1 MEYLDLGV
9 VLATISVP
17 IVMYYSLTIDTVF
30 NDELIRWWNGESY
43 DGILITAEIVIWILI
58 YLLTFLLM
66 LFGYLV
72 IAVVAV
78 IAITVIS
85 LRNKRLGRIKNKK

>member
-43 DGILITAEIVIWILI
+43 DGLLITAEILIAILI
-58 YLLTFLLM
+58 YLLTFVLI
-66 LFGYLV
+66 FVGYPV
-72 IAVVAV
+72 IAVVAILAKV
-78 IAITVIS
+78 VVS
-85 LRNKRLGRIKNKK
+85 LRNKRLEAIKNQN